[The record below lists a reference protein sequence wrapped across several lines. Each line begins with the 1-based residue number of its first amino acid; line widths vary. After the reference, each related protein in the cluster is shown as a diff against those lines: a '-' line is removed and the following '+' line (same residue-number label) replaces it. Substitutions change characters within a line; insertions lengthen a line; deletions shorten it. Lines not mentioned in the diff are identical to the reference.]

1 MEKANRSRIFVAAL
15 GFSLTWIFLQPST
28 LPWPEQLGE
37 GGFSDTWYGILL
49 GAFIALSIV
58 VIAGRR
64 YVERFIE
71 GHRVIL
77 FVLMM
82 LSLAGFAL
90 LQSAGSFGSAELIA
104 CCAASLLAVGYLAI
118 IMAWICGIAT
128 LGGAEAGLVVV
139 LSVVLHVLIR
149 SVFIAMGDVLFAI
162 DSFGPAVS
170 GVLWLVFRALGDGDP
185 DRLEVDSVESGRS
198 IEYDIGVFRDPAFAM
213 VGAYVL
219 CIICG
224 RITMGVYFNT
234 LGHPSADTLLVRN
247 ALVGLLGLLYL
258 FVWRRRPNDERL
270 SLVAWIPPTV
280 MLLFGQIAILA
291 LGAEQSPLSSAAITG
306 ALMCLEAISLI
317 MLFRLA
323 YRKRASAVL
332 VVGSGFLVA
341 RLIPLGIQRSLAL
354 QLISFFTVPSSSLV
368 FVVIT
373 AVMVIIIG
381 VFVVVFRFAITS
393 GSDVRAFAQKDAVGR
408 SGEPARPSREEI
420 VLSIGRGA
428 GLTPRE
434 IEIMGLV
441 IEGNSQKRISEKLT
455 LSYGTVQWYM
465 KAIYKK
471 LDIHSK
477 QDLVDLVQERLG

>member
-1 MEKANRSRIFVAAL
+1 
-15 GFSLTWIFLQPST
+15 
-28 LPWPEQLGE
+28 
-37 GGFSDTWYGILL
+37 
-49 GAFIALSIV
+49 
-58 VIAGRR
+58 
-64 YVERFIE
+64 
-71 GHRVIL
+71 
-77 FVLMM
+77 
-82 LSLAGFAL
+82 
-90 LQSAGSFGSAELIA
+90 
-104 CCAASLLAVGYLAI
+104 
-118 IMAWICGIAT
+118 
-128 LGGAEAGLVVV
+128 
-139 LSVVLHVLIR
+139 
-149 SVFIAMGDVLFAI
+149 
-162 DSFGPAVS
+162 
-170 GVLWLVFRALGDGDP
+170 
-185 DRLEVDSVESGRS
+185 
-198 IEYDIGVFRDPAFAM
+198 
-213 VGAYVL
+213 
-219 CIICG
+219 
-224 RITMGVYFNT
+224 
-234 LGHPSADTLLVRN
+234 
-247 ALVGLLGLLYL
+247 
-258 FVWRRRPNDERL
+258 
-270 SLVAWIPPTV
+270 

-393 GSDVRAFAQKDAVGR
+393 GSDVRVFAQKDAVGR

-465 KAIYKK
+465 KAIYRR

>member
-1 MEKANRSRIFVAAL
+1 MRMANRSRIFVAAL

-28 LPWPEQLGE
+28 LPWPEQLAGS
-37 GGFSDTWYGILL
+37 FSDTWYGILL
-49 GAFIALSIV
+49 GAFIVLSVV
-58 VIAGRR
+58 VISGRR
-64 YVERFIE
+64 YAERFIE
-71 GHRVIL
+71 DHRAIL

-82 LSLAGFAL
+82 LSLAGFTL
-90 LQSAGSFGSAELIA
+90 LQSAGSFGSAELVA
-104 CCAASLLAVGYLAI
+104 CCAALLLAVGYLAI
-118 IMAWICGIAT
+118 IMAWICGIAS
-128 LGGAEAGLVVV
+128 LGGAEAGLAVV
-139 LSVVLHVLIR
+139 LSAVLHVLIR
-149 SVFIAMGDVLFAI
+149 SAFIAIGDVLFVL
-162 DSFGPAVS
+162 DSFGPAAS
-170 GVLWLVFRALGDGDP
+170 GVLWLVFRALGDKGP
-185 DRLEVDSVESGRS
+185 DRPEVDSAERGRS
-198 IEYDIGVFRDPAFAM
+198 VEYGIGVFRDPAFAM

-224 RITMGVYFNT
+224 RVTMGVYFDM
-234 LGHPSADTLLVRN
+234 LDHPSAGTLLVRN

-258 FVWRRRPNDERL
+258 IIWRKRPDDERL
-270 SLVAWIPPTV
+270 SLVVWIPPTA

-332 VVGSGFLVA
+332 VVGSGFLIV

-373 AVMVIIIG
+373 SVMVIIIG

-393 GSDVRAFAQKDAVGR
+393 GSDARVFAQKDAAES
-408 SGEPARPSREEI
+408 SGEPTRPSREEI
-420 VLSIGRGA
+420 VRSIGKGA

-441 IEGNSQKRISEKLT
+441 VEGNSQKKISEKLT